1 MALHTMQKQTHETRQ
16 SVLMTRA
23 TGWNGRGWKGN
34 ERKILRYAQND
45 NSNAVNA
52 KELHNFP
59 YLCRTPNQT
68 NETNPNQN
76 QSSNPKTAQK
86 SKTPSPKNTKTL
98 KHI

>member
-1 MALHTMQKQTHETRQ
+1 
-16 SVLMTRA
+16 MTRA
-23 TGWNGRGWKGN
+23 TGWNGRGWKGKDRIGN

-59 YLCRTPNQT
+59 YLCRTPKTQT
-68 NETNPNQN
+68 NPNQPKPKPNQN

-86 SKTPSPKNTKTL
+86 PKTPQKNEKPK
-98 KHI
+98 H